1 MGIELDLVLYAVSL
15 LLLGAYSGAYVALE
29 ILSLST
35 SDRSVEDDDAAAGHA
50 DVVDEDPVRAGIALG
65 IARAGAIG
73 FTVLASIRVAYLHL
87 FGGGEH
93 PLVYTAAFVFVS
105 LAAPVFVAKAMAV
118 RGAERFSAVTR
129 IFTRPVALVLGPIAG
144 AVGAFVKNVAPG
156 SSRYLAFRIIPLK
169 QKIETFGVQD
179 GEPPDEEQKLM
190 ESILDFGETKVRE
203 VMVPRVDIVAVNS
216 ELDADEAI
224 GVIMDAGH
232 SRVPVYDETVDK
244 VVGTIYTKD
253 LLQKIVDGEEFS
265 IAGIARE
272 AFFVPESKMIDEL
285 LTEFKLRKQHLAIVV
300 DEYGGT
306 AGIVTLED
314 VLEEI
319 VGDIQDEF
327 DSEEMLVQKLD
338 DDTAVCNAKVRLDEL
353 SEELGI
359 GFPDDS
365 PDSLGGLLYQ
375 MIGRVPRVGDKRSLN
390 GIEFEIES
398 VERQRIDKVIIRGLS
413 SSTGSSRNGA
423 G

>member
-1 MGIELDLVLYAVSL
+1 M
-15 LLLGAYSGAYVALE
+15 
-29 ILSLST
+29 
-35 SDRSVEDDDAAAGHA
+35 
-50 DVVDEDPVRAGIALG
+50 
-65 IARAGAIG
+65 
-73 FTVLASIRVAYLHL
+73 YL
-87 FGGGEH
+87 
-93 PLVYTAAFVFVS
+93 
-105 LAAPVFVAKAMAV
+105 AKALAV
-118 RGAERFSAVTR
+118 RGAERFAAATR
-129 IFTRPVALVLGPIAG
+129 IFTRPVAALLGPVG
-144 AVGAFVKNVAPG
+144 AVVGAFVRSVSPG
-156 SSRYLAFRIIPLK
+156 SARYLAFRTIPLR

-179 GEPPDEEQKLM
+179 GERPDEEQKLM
-190 ESILDFGETKVRE
+190 ESILDFGDTKVRE
-203 VMVPRVDIVAVNS
+203 VMVPRVDIVAVNA
-216 ELDADEAI
+216 DMDMDEAI
-224 GVIMDAGH
+224 AVIMDAGH
-232 SRVPVYDETVDK
+232 SRVPVYNDTVDK
-244 VVGTIYTKD
+244 IVGTIYTKD
-253 LLQKIVDGEEFS
+253 LLQKIVDDEQFS
-265 IAGIARE
+265 LAGIARE
-272 AFFVPESKMIDEL
+272 PFFVPESKMIDEL

-327 DSEEMLVQKLD
+327 DSEEKLVQRLD
-338 DDTAVCNAKVRLDEL
+338 DDTVVCNAKVHLDEL

-359 GFPDDS
+359 VFPDDA

-413 SSTGSSRNGA
+413 SSANGARNGA